1 MSRIYF
7 PISGGVSI
15 ISTIAA
21 HHRPCVSTHP
31 ATLRFKCALRRYLLY
46 TPCILVVQPNR
57 VKYRT
62 WIWPTDYEFYFA
74 LLLLLLFMEKS
85 DRESLIIYTYD
96 LNEFKTNENKKKEA
110 WIQYI
115 FVPSFDDDKIFE
127 LIQRIS
133 RSSVCIIVQFKVA
146 NN

>member
-1 MSRIYF
+1 
-7 PISGGVSI
+7 
-15 ISTIAA
+15 
-21 HHRPCVSTHP
+21 
-31 ATLRFKCALRRYLLY
+31 
-46 TPCILVVQPNR
+46 
-57 VKYRT
+57 
-62 WIWPTDYEFYFA
+62 
-74 LLLLLLFMEKS
+74 MEKS